1 MVAANWRGCES
12 AVSFDAEHLVRAAV
26 IVMMRI
32 DPVLP
37 GARPTIAIEQRHT
50 ARRGIAAESSAAGRN
65 QSG

>member
-1 MVAANWRGCES
+1 
-12 AVSFDAEHLVRAAV
+12 
-26 IVMMRI
+26 VMMRI